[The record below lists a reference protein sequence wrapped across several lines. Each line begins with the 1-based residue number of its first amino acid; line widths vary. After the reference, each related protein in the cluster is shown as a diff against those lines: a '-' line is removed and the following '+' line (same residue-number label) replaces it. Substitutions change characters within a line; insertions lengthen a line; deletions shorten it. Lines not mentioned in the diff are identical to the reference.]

1 MRTGLSALLVCVCLL
16 SIAQMQAPPPPHM
29 VAPSEGDGGV
39 RDTVEGIV
47 IPPIPNV
54 PFTAMLSTEVTRYG
68 ADGSSMT
75 GVNQRRIARD
85 RRGRVYQER
94 WYIVPKGGKIKSTI
108 ELDSDRRSQG
118 AHTLQLQYG
127 SPGLRSAGLRP

>member
-1 MRTGLSALLVCVCLL
+1 MRAGLPALLFFVSVL
-16 SIAQMQAPPPPHM
+16 SIAQMQTPPPPHM

-39 RDTVEGIV
+39 RDTLEGIV

-85 RRGRVYQER
+85 SKPRAN
-94 WYIVPKGGKIKSTI
+94 IVSV
-108 ELDSDRRSQG
+108 SY
-118 AHTLQLQYG
+118 TL
-127 SPGLRSAGLRP
+127 SAVVKTVAECGIA